1 MTLHTRVTCR
11 ACAGALYP
19 LLDLGFMIPST
30 FLKPDE
36 PDPLGIPLTVVTCD
50 ACGLVQLK
58 HTVDPDL
65 LYREYW
71 YRSGINETMRAEL
84 ADIVD
89 KAQEVLERPLAES
102 DEVLDIGANDGTLLS
117 CYPVGPLRIAFEP
130 AYNLQQLLA
139 SVANVQYPSF
149 FPGEASRR
157 LSAKSITI
165 ATSIAMFYDL
175 EDPKAF
181 VAEIDRL
188 LTDDG
193 VWVVQFQD
201 LAQMVETCAFD
212 NVVAEHLC
220 YYSLRSFRHLL
231 IGVDLEIA
239 KVERRAI
246 NGGSLRVYV
255 RRSSYSQAVDDT
267 ERVWW
272 DWESTRVHPDRLEK
286 FAWQVGETRS
296 QIQAVVAAAVQQY
309 GFIDLYAASTK
320 SSTLLQYCGIDRTQI
335 RRAAERTPEK
345 VGLVTSGTRIPI
357 VSEETWRE
365 DHPAAATLIGAWQFT
380 DAFVQREVD
389 YVREAAFIVPL
400 PYPRLVTGRGGL

>member
-1 MTLHTRVTCR
+1 
-11 ACAGALYP
+11 LYP
-19 LLDLGFMIPST
+19 LLDLGKLVPST

-36 PDPLGIPLTVVTCD
+36 PDPLAVPLTVVTCD
-50 ACGLVQLK
+50 GCGLVQLR
-58 HTVDPDL
+58 HSVDPEL

-117 CYPVGPLRIAFEP
+117 GYPVGPLRIAFEP

-212 NVVAEHLC
+212 NIVAEHLC
-220 YYSLRSFRHLL
+220 YYSMRSFLPLL
-231 IGVDLEIA
+231 TDFDLGVVD
-239 KVERRAI
+239 VERRAI
-246 NGGSLRVYV
+246 NGGSLRLYV
-255 RRSSYSQAVDDT
+255 RRMSQPVNYHRTASWMDDEGRLT
-267 ERVWW
+267 
-272 DWESTRVHPDRLEK
+272 THDRLEK

-357 VSEETWRE
+357 VSEETWRQE
-365 DHPAAATLIGAWQFT
+365 DPAAVTMFGSWQFAE
-380 DAFVQREVD
+380 AFIN
-389 YVREAAFIVPL
+389 REATYLDGGGSFIVPL
-400 PYPRLVTGRGGL
+400 PHPRVVRGKGGL